1 METGSFQYEGLLSF
15 RHFHDYGRK
24 DMHPRNAVWILLMVQ
39 KSGEHQFRLVGYPI
53 IQQRFLHRR
62 WCRYSS
68 INSQYCHMKVW
79 KQGYHF
85 QRRDFVIF
93 VLNFRDANEFLACP
107 NLLDIM
113 SLKIELFEVFHVFS
127 RGRGR
132 AKNYFCLQC
141 LLLSIFL
148 RARRTVTKNNASL
161 FNIIYLQDKT

>member
-1 METGSFQYEGLLSF
+1 METGSFQYESFLSF

-39 KSGEHQFRLVGYPI
+39 KSGEHEFRLVGYPI
-53 IQQRFLHRR
+53 IQRRFLHRR
-62 WCRYSS
+62 LCRYSS

-93 VLNFRDANEFLACP
+93 MLIFSDANEFLTCP

-113 SLKIELFEVFHVFS
+113 SLCPSKLNLFEVSSFFPGA
-127 RGRGR
+127 RKG
-132 AKNYFCLQC
+132 KK
-141 LLLSIFL
+141 LLLFAMIAFL
-148 RARRTVTKNNASL
+148 NFPSRPHCYKKQRQ
-161 FNIIYLQDKT
+161 FIYLDLPYM